1 MSHPSEVSKGTLP
14 TTFWGRVAWHLRRD
28 RLAMTGVT
36 LVGLIMVAALL
47 APVLAP
53 YPEELQD
60 TAAILQRPS
69 FAHPFGTDRLG
80 RDVFSRVLYGAR
92 VSITVALVTS
102 VFAMV
107 FGTTLGAV
115 SGWVGGRVDN
125 VLMRFVDVLYSF
137 PDLLLI
143 IIISVVIG
151 QGVVGIVAS
160 LSLVSWVI
168 VARVVR
174 GEVLALKERPFVES
188 ARAMG
193 FGSARILVR
202 HVLPHTVAPIMVTL
216 TFRVPAVIL
225 AESTLS
231 FIGLGLQPPASSW
244 GVLAAQGWTA
254 MSFYPHLVVFPS
266 AAIFVTILAFNLAGD
281 GLRDAM
287 DVRA

>member
-1 MSHPSEVSKGTLP
+1 MSGSGEMP
-14 TTFWGRVAWHLRRD
+14 TTYWARVGWKLRRD
-28 RLAMTGVT
+28 RLALTGCAIV
-36 LVGLIMVAALL
+36 VGILAIALL

-53 YPEELQD
+53 YSEELQNTD
-60 TAAILQRPS
+60 AVLQGPS

-80 RDVFSRVLYGAR
+80 RDLLSRVLYGAR
-92 VSITVALVTS
+92 VSMTVALVTS
-102 VFAMV
+102 IFAMV
-107 FGTTLGAV
+107 FGTILGAV

-125 VLMRFVDVLYSF
+125 ALMRVVDVLYSF

-151 QGVVGIVAS
+151 QGVFGIILS

-174 GEVLALKERPFVES
+174 GEVLSLKERPFVES

-193 FGSARILVR
+193 FSSGRILFR
-202 HVLPHTVAPIMVTL
+202 HVLPHTVAPILVTL

-244 GVLAAQGWTA
+244 GVLASHGWTA
-254 MSFYPHLVVFPS
+254 MTFHPHLVIAPS
-266 AAIFVTILAFNLAGD
+266 VAIFVTILAFNLAGD

-287 DVRA
+287 DVRL